1 MSPIFCCEIFKERMN
16 LMSSRTRLK
25 SVSDRESA
33 ADMGMRSGEP
43 PARIRFAPRIGYG
56 KVPSLRDDVCGD
68 GSRRFYNRTSAVV
81 ARATG
86 VTG

>member
-1 MSPIFCCEIFKERMN
+1 MN

-43 PARIRFAPRIGYG
+43 PVCIRFAPRTGYG
-56 KVPSLRDDVCGD
+56 KVSSLRDDGRPGD

-81 ARATG
+81 AHATG

>member
-1 MSPIFCCEIFKERMN
+1 MRDFASACFGCMSK
-16 LMSSRTRLK
+16 T
-25 SVSDRESA
+25 ESA
-33 ADMGMRSGEP
+33 KSKKEQT
-43 PARIRFAPRIGYG
+43 
-56 KVPSLRDDVCGD
+56 LRDDGRRGD

>member
-1 MSPIFCCEIFKERMN
+1 MN

-43 PARIRFAPRIGYG
+43 PARIRFATLRVPGYG
-56 KVPSLRDDVCGD
+56 KVPSLRDDVRRGD

-81 ARATG
+81 AHATG

>member
-1 MSPIFCCEIFKERMN
+1 MHAGQELILMAPCNERFCIGLFWMYEQ
-16 LMSSRTRLK
+16 
-25 SVSDRESA
+25 D
-33 ADMGMRSGEP
+33 
-43 PARIRFAPRIGYG
+43 RIGEIG
-56 KVPSLRDDVCGD
+56 KEQTLRDDGRRGD